1 MMTEQI
7 TVSRPAA
14 TNGNQP
20 QVQPMIEAQNLV
32 KTFGKVQAVK
42 GVSFSVAPGE
52 VFGLLGHNGAGKTTI
67 IKMLTGQLIPTSGT
81 ARISGLSVTADPQQA
96 SPMFGIVFEEQNLY
110 ERLSAN
116 ENLAFNANLYGVP
129 NAKQRIAQVLAQ
141 VGLGDS
147 SKRAVSTYS
156 TGMKQRLL
164 IARAILH
171 QPRVLFLD
179 EPTRGLDPASAQELR
194 NLIKEL
200 SAQGT
205 TVLITTHYMEDAE
218 QLCQRLAFMSNG
230 EVIALDTPYNLKI
243 KYGENTIT
251 ANIRDGAG
259 ERRETF
265 RMGDPASAQQFAA
278 LLAGN
283 QIVTAHTD
291 EATLEEVFIKLSGRS
306 LL

>member
-1 MMTEQI
+1 MMTEQM
-7 TVSRPAA
+7 TVNRQTA
-14 TNGNQP
+14 TNGSQP
-20 QVQPMIEAQNLV
+20 AAQPMIDAQNLV

-42 GVSFSVAPGE
+42 GVSFSVAAGE

-67 IKMLTGQLIPTSGT
+67 IKMLTGQLIPNSGT
-81 ARISGLSVTADPQQA
+81 AMISGLNVTADPQKV
-96 SPMFGIVFEEQNLY
+96 SPLFGIVFEEQNLY
-110 ERLSAN
+110 ERLTAT
-116 ENLAFNANLYGVP
+116 ENLNFNADLYGVP
-129 NAKQRIAQVLAQ
+129 NAKARIAQVLEQ

-205 TVLITTHYMEDAE
+205 TVLITTHYMEDAD

-251 ANIRDGAG
+251 AHIRDGAG

-265 RMGDPASAQQFAA
+265 RMGEPAAAQQFAT
-278 LLAGN
+278 LLAEG